1 MLAYLVR
8 EHNKTSQTRKT
19 RKIITKKTKKPT
31 GVLKNV
37 MQEDQKGCKKNNIRA
52 EEEHITAARAKQH
65 EDEEEYTVIRPKK
78 TKNKQKPTGV
88 LINVMQED
96 QKGCNN
102 NNIRAEEEQT
112 TAAPTKQHEDE
123 EENTGIRPAGREKQ
137 GNKER
142 NTAKEQNKQA
152 RQQVSLIPLSRS
164 PH

>member
-37 MQEDQKGCKKNNIRA
+37 MQEDQKGCEKNNIRA

-78 TKNKQKPTGV
+78 TKNKKKA
-88 LINVMQED
+88 D
-96 QKGCNN
+96 
-102 NNIRAEEEQT
+102 
-112 TAAPTKQHEDE
+112 
-123 EENTGIRPAGREKQ
+123 
-137 GNKER
+137 
-142 NTAKEQNKQA
+142 
-152 RQQVSLIPLSRS
+152 RS
-164 PH
+164 SD